1 LDAGG
6 FEVEVRVTLIGS
18 SERLLVD
25 VAVDHFFEL
34 ATVMARDRLLIGRV
48 VEVDGDEN
56 AGWVMIPVG
65 RLQLVAEAI

>member
-1 LDAGG
+1 MR
-6 FEVEVRVTLIGS
+6 VRVSLIGS

-25 VAVDHFFEL
+25 LAVDDLLEL
-34 ATVMARDRLLIGRV
+34 TAVTARDRAIIGRV

-65 RLQLVAEAI
+65 RLQLVAEAS